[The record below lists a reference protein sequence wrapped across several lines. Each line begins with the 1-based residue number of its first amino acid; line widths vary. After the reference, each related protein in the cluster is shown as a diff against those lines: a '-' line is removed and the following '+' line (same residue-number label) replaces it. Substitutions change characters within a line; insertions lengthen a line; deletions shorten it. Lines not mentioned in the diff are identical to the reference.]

1 MDKAGL
7 PPSIK
12 NKPTNE
18 EPKEARDSA
27 AAASAVA
34 AKDGNEGEWKE
45 KRID

>member
-1 MDKAGL
+1 VDKTGL

-18 EPKEARDSA
+18 EPKKARDSA
-27 AAASAVA
+27 AAASAAV
-34 AKDGNEGEWKE
+34 AKDGNEGEWKD